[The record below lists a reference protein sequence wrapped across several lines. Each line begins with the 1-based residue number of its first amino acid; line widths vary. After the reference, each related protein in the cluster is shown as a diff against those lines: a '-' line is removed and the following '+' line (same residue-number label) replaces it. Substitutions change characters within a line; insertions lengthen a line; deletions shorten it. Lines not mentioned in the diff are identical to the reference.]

1 MKRRM
6 ITTPCA
12 VRFYINRQLAYSNIK
27 YLLLVIFQT
36 REIRHSHELTKPEN
50 ADLAIVKSDE
60 AIRVVDPLTNE
71 VLDQRSLNAGHR
83 AVLQCVEE
91 ERCIVVHRCDGNL
104 RRAKYRSVSHFVK
117 LNNETPLNNDD
128 LYFMQSILHICF
140 LIKSFEK
147 KVFLM
152 THNVMY
158 YTFKGDNYAKK
169 RSASVL

>member
-1 MKRRM
+1 M
-6 ITTPCA
+6 
-12 VRFYINRQLAYSNIK
+12 
-27 YLLLVIFQT
+27 VIFQS

-91 ERCIVVHRCDGNL
+91 ERSIVVHRCDGNL
-104 RRAKYRSVSHFVK
+104 RGAKYRSVSLSVK
-117 LNNETPLNNDD
+117 LNNETPWNNDD
-128 LYFMQSILHICF
+128 LYFMPIHIAHLLH
-140 LIKSFEK
+140 LNKSFEK

-158 YTFKGDNYAKK
+158 YTFNGD
-169 RSASVL
+169 S